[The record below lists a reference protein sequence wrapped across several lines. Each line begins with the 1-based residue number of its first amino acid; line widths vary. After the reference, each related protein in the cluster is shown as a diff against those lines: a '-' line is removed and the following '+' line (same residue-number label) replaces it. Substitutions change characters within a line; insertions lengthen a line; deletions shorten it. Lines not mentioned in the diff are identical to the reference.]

1 MIDTTE
7 AQVWEDH
14 VGTADDLRPGDFIDT
29 CGNNAGFKL
38 YRISQSVKAVHPQGR
53 ANVAI
58 TLFGGRSYALSHRY
72 PVRFRRAV
80 TPSN

>member
-1 MIDTTE
+1 MTTTPTAE
-7 AQVWEDH
+7 FTSFH
-14 VGTADDLRPGDFIDT
+14 GTAAELQPGDFIDT
-29 CGNNAGFKL
+29 VGGPGFKL

-53 ANVAI
+53 SNVAV
-58 TLFGGRSYALSHRY
+58 TLFNGRTYQLSHRY